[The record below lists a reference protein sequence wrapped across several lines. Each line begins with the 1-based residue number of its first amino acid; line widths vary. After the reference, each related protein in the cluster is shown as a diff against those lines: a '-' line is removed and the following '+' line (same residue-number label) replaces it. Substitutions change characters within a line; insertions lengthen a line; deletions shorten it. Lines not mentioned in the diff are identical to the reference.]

1 MDQFEL
7 EMDGKDTP
15 DEGLMLVGT
24 KGKILGGFRGE
35 NPVLLPESKMSQRP
49 TTERIDSRAVVR
61 NTDAWVEAILSG
73 QQTPGSFIRA
83 QTITDTINLGAVALR
98 ANKKVDFDAAALKIT
113 NDENANKFLTRDY
126 RPGWEI

>member
-1 MDQFEL
+1 
-7 EMDGKDTP
+7 
-15 DEGLMLVGT
+15 
-24 KGKILGGFRGE
+24 
-35 NPVLLPESKMSQRP
+35 
-49 TTERIDSRAVVR
+49 
-61 NTDAWVEAILSG
+61 LSG

-126 RPGWEI
+126 RSGWEI